1 MKKNIKKKKIT
12 KLESFLYKVGS
23 VIVIALIV
31 GIVLAQTAL
40 AKVNLEVQYLKN
52 EVEEKENTNTSL
64 SMKINEMASLE
75 NVEAVSK
82 DEGLSYNSENIKAI
96 K

>member
-52 EVEEKENTNTSL
+52 EIEEKENTNTSL

>member
-1 MKKNIKKKKIT
+1 
-12 KLESFLYKVGS
+12 
-23 VIVIALIV
+23 
-31 GIVLAQTAL
+31 
-40 AKVNLEVQYLKN
+40 
-52 EVEEKENTNTSL
+52 
-64 SMKINEMASLE
+64 MKINEMASLE

>member
-1 MKKNIKKKKIT
+1 M
-12 KLESFLYKVGS
+12 
-23 VIVIALIV
+23 

>member
-52 EVEEKENTNTSL
+52 EVEEKENT
-64 SMKINEMASLE
+64 KKEE
-75 NVEAVSK
+75 PQK
-82 DEGLSYNSENIKAI
+82 
-96 K
+96 

>member
-82 DEGLSYNSENIKAI
+82 DEGLSYNSETIKAI

>member
-52 EVEEKENTNTSL
+52 EVEEKENINTSL

>member
-1 MKKNIKKKKIT
+1 MKENIKKKKIT